1 VAQFPYPKSDES
13 VLAMLLATRLRE
25 LEKGFSGLRSFAK
38 AAGISLATLHFLRTG
53 TTNPTFRTVERI
65 AERLNMPVWSL
76 LGLSP
81 DPSVQTLER
90 EGLKLSEIRQYLDRQ
105 KQGSSERGQDMMRG
119 KAL

>member
-105 KQGSSERGQDMMRG
+105 KRATSERGDDGISG
-119 KAL
+119 KPL